1 MNKKF
6 LVILIVLSLATFACS
21 AVTFNVNPLQYVQ
34 GSGKVVSEPRAV
46 SGFSAISLQGS
57 GDVDVAF
64 GDSESAVVEA
74 DDNIVPLIETSV
86 QNGRL
91 VISTKNYTN
100 YRTNNPVHIHV
111 TMKALDEI
119 RLSGSGN
126 INVPDLSGDSLL
138 VSLPGS
144 GNITVDGTANNV
156 DATVSGSGNVDCSGL
171 KAKSASAKISG
182 SGNIQVY
189 ASSSL
194 DASISG
200 SGTIQYSGSPA
211 SVTKNVS
218 GSGNIIP

>member
-1 MNKKF
+1 MNKRI
-6 LVILIVLSLATFACS
+6 LVALIMLSLVTFACS
-21 AVTFNVNPLQYVQ
+21 AVTFNINPSQSVR
-34 GSGKVVSEPRAV
+34 GSGNVVSETRAV

-57 GDVDVAF
+57 GDVDVVF

-74 DDNIVPLIETSV
+74 DDNIVPLIETRV

-91 VISTKNYTN
+91 VISTRNNTN
-100 YRTNNPVHIHV
+100 YRTNKPVRIHV
-111 TMKALDEI
+111 TIKTLDEI

-126 INVPDLSGDSLL
+126 INVPDLNGDSLQI
-138 VSLPGS
+138 SLPGS
-144 GNITVDGTANNV
+144 GNITVVGAANNV
-156 DATVSGSGNVDCSGL
+156 DVSVSGSGNVICSSL
-171 KAKSASAKISG
+171 KAKSATAKISG

-200 SGTIQYSGSPA
+200 SGTIMYSGSPV
-211 SVTKNVS
+211 SVTKTVS